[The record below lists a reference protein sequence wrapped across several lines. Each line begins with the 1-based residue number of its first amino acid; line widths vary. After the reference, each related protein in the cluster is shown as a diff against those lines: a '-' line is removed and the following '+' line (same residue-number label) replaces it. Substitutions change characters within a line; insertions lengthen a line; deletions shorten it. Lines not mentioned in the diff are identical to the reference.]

1 MYELEAVKNTHVQ
14 SYKANSG
21 EGNAAMNTTEESK
34 FEKVLSAQEASDLLG
49 IHPVTLLRWAREGR
63 IPHRRLGRKVT
74 FRASELDSW
83 YRTQYTCPAVRVA
96 QP

>member
-1 MYELEAVKNTHVQ
+1 MQ
-14 SYKANSG
+14 P
-21 EGNAAMNTTEESK
+21 NAIP
-34 FEKVLSAQEASDLLG
+34 FEPLLSAVDAGNLLG

-63 IPHRRLGRKVT
+63 VPHRRLGRKVR

-83 YRTQYTCPAVRVA
+83 NTTLYTERAVRVA

>member
-1 MYELEAVKNTHVQ
+1 MPPNVIP
-14 SYKANSG
+14 
-21 EGNAAMNTTEESK
+21 
-34 FEKVLSAQEASDLLG
+34 FEPLLSAADAGNLLG

-63 IPHRRLGRKVT
+63 VPHRRLGRKVK

-83 YRTQYTCPAVRVA
+83 CTTLYTERAVRVA